1 VRIAIIGGGICG
13 LALALGLHRHGL
25 RATVYEAAPEIKEIG
40 VGITLL
46 PHAMQEIATLGLMEP
61 LQAAGIENRQ
71 SAFFNRFGQQI
82 FSEARG
88 LYAGYATPEIGIHR
102 GRLHAILYRA
112 VQDRL
117 GAEAVITDQQ
127 LSHFAQTEDCVTLF
141 FHRHSGAEA
150 WPPVKADIVIACDGV
165 NSVVRKQLYPNDR
178 IAFTGINTWRGV
190 TRRKPI
196 LDGRTYLRVGALK
209 TGKMVIYPIRDF
221 EDGTQLINWV
231 AELERSDNTANDWNA
246 VGRRQDVLPIFES
259 FRFDWLDVAALI
271 ENAET
276 ILEYPMVDKDPI
288 DQWSFGRITLA
299 GDAAHPMYPRGSNGS
314 AQALIDARTLSD
326 LLAHGGDPVAAFKA
340 YEAERR
346 PKTSRIV
353 ETNRTS
359 PPDII
364 NIRVEEL
371 VGDRPF
377 DNLDDFI
384 SQQELKRL
392 SDAYKQVAGFG
403 APNSQAA
410 VSI

>member
-13 LALALGLHRHGL
+13 LALALGLHRRGL
-25 RATVYEAAPEIKEIG
+25 YAKVYEAAPEIKEIG

-46 PHAMQEIATLGLMEP
+46 PHAMEEIATLGLMEP
-61 LQAAGIENRQ
+61 VRAAGIENRQ

-88 LYAGYATPEIGIHR
+88 LYAGYAKPEIGIHR

-117 GAEAVITDQQ
+117 GADAVITDHQ
-127 LSHFAQTEDCVTLF
+127 LSHFAQTEDSVTLSF
-141 FHRHSGAEA
+141 RSQSSADARRH
-150 WPPVKADIVIACDGV
+150 VTADIMIACDGV
-165 NSVVRKQLYPNDR
+165 NSAARKQLYPDDC

-190 TRRKPI
+190 TRCKPI

-221 EDGTQLINWV
+221 DDGTQLINWV
-231 AELERSDNTANDWNA
+231 AELERADNTANDWNA
-246 VGRRQDVLPIFES
+246 AGLKQDILPIFES

-271 ENAET
+271 EDAET

-288 DQWSFGRITLA
+288 DQWSFGRVTLA

-326 LLAHGGDPVAAFKA
+326 WLAHGDDPVTAFKA

-403 APNSQAA
+403 DPNSQAA
-410 VSI
+410 VGM

>member
-25 RATVYEAAPEIKEIG
+25 RATIYEAAPEIKEIG

-46 PHAMQEIATLGLMEP
+46 PHAMQEIEALGLMEP
-61 LQAAGIENRQ
+61 VRAAGIETRQ

-82 FSEARG
+82 FAEPRG
-88 LYAGYATPEIGIHR
+88 LYAGYPTPEIGIHR
-102 GRLHAILYRA
+102 GRLHSILYHTVRERIGTNA
-112 VQDRL
+112 I
-117 GAEAVITDQQ
+117 ATNHQ
-127 LSHFAQTEDCVTLF
+127 LSQFKQNEGSVTLSF
-141 FHRHSGAEA
+141 LSQSGVAAIPLVNAE
-150 WPPVKADIVIACDGV
+150 IVIACDGV
-165 NSVVRKQLYPNDR
+165 NSAVRKQLYPDDR
-178 IAFTGINTWRGV
+178 VAFTGINTWRGV

-221 EDGTQLINWV
+221 DDGTQLINWV
-231 AELERSDNTANDWNA
+231 AELERPDNRANDWNTI
-246 VGRRQDVLPIFES
+246 GHKQDVLPIFDS

-271 ENAET
+271 EDAET

-314 AQALIDARTLSD
+314 AQALIDARTLAD
-326 LLAHGGDPVAAFKA
+326 LLAKGGDPLAAFKS

-346 PKTSRIV
+346 PKASRIV

-371 VGDRPF
+371 VGDQPF

-392 SDAYKQVAGFG
+392 SDTYKQIAGFD
-403 APNSQAA
+403 APNVREAA
-410 VSI
+410 GM